1 MKIKLIILMA
11 FLVSVIGGCA
21 HQNSQTADSRAN
33 TQSQDSFF
41 TDSISDRPDPEQT
54 NPAIASNDAANAQKT
69 NRSKALDWY
78 SKEMDEYSE
87 AENSVKFDTGSQ
99 NGKKQNPSEKE
110 GQLKLDESLE
120 FCDLAQTYWQNGELD
135 NALVALDNAYSLI
148 LEIDSDHQGELIQ
161 QKEDL
166 RFLISKRIL
175 EIYASRN
182 TAANGDHD
190 EIPLELNA
198 EVQAEIDRFTT
209 GAEKDFFNAAYQ
221 RSGFYRPYIVDS
233 LKKAGLPEE
242 LSWLPLIES
251 GYKVKA
257 LSTSRALGLW
267 QFIPS
272 TGYKFGLKRD
282 RYVDERMDFIKSTD
296 AAIAYLKELHNIF
309 GDWSTVLAAYNC
321 GENRV
326 LQVISTQNI
335 NYLDNFWDLY
345 KRLPQET
352 ARYVPRFFATL
363 HIIKNAQQY
372 GIKHLPFEAGLEYDT
387 LEVGREIH
395 LKDISAATGLDLTE
409 LKILNP
415 ELRYGILPPEP
426 YELRVPKNMVSE
438 QLTVQLASI
447 PTASLPEET
456 RAKPAARQ
464 ATTAGAAPAVY
475 HVVRRNETVAAI
487 GRRYRIDPDRIVAA
501 NNLRKANIIQPG
513 KKLLIPQSGVAA
525 AQPKPAPKEP
535 PPSPTFSTHK
545 VGRGDSLFNIAQ
557 RYGTTVNKIR
567 SLNRLQSSSL
577 TIGQSLKVP
586 GTIKTKQPAK
596 MVVSKT
602 YQVKNG
608 DSLLA
613 IARKHKMEFD
623 HFLRLNKLTP
633 KSKIVPGQK
642 LTIQ

>member
-1 MKIKLIILMA
+1 MIV
-11 FLVSVIGGCA
+11 FLVSAIGGCA
-21 HQNSQTADSRAN
+21 HQNSQPSDSRGL
-33 TQSQDSFF
+33 TQSQDTSFAN
-41 TDSISDRPDPEQT
+41 SISDRPDPEQT
-54 NPAIASNDAANAQKT
+54 NHAIESNAVANATKI
-69 NRSKALDWY
+69 NRSKAFDWY

-87 AENSVKFDTGSQ
+87 SENPTKYNTESN
-99 NGKKQNPSEKE
+99 NGIGQSSSEKE
-110 GQLKLDESLE
+110 GQLTLDEALE

-148 LEIDSDHQGELIQ
+148 LEIDFDQQSELVQ

-182 TAANGDHD
+182 TVANGDHD

-198 EVQAEIDRFTT
+198 EVQAEIDRFTS
-209 GAEKDFFNAAYQ
+209 GKEKDFFNAAYQ

-326 LQVISTQNI
+326 LQVIRTQNI

-363 HIIKNAQQY
+363 HIIKNAQRY
-372 GIKHLPFEAGLEYDT
+372 GIKHLPFESGLEYDT
-387 LEVGREIH
+387 LEVSREIH
-395 LKDISAATGLDLTE
+395 LKDISAATNLDLTE

-426 YELRVPKNMVSE
+426 YEFRVPKNMVSE
-438 QLTVQLASI
+438 QLSAQLASI
-447 PTASLPEET
+447 PTASLPVET
-456 RAKPAARQ
+456 RVKPARRQ
-464 ATTAGAAPAVY
+464 PAASATVY
-475 HVVRRNETVAAI
+475 HVVRRNETVASI
-487 GRRYRIDPDRIVAA
+487 GRRYRVSPERIIKA

-513 KKLLIPQSGVAA
+513 RKLKIPQPGIAA
-525 AQPKPAPKEP
+525 AQPKPVPKE
-535 PPSPTFSTHK
+535 SAATPTFSTHK
-545 VGRGDSLFNIAQ
+545 VRRGDSLFNIAQ

-567 SLNRLQSSSL
+567 SLNRLPSSNL
-577 TIGQSLKVP
+577 TIGQNLKVP
-586 GTIKTKQPAK
+586 GSIETKQSAK
-596 MVVSKT
+596 MVASKT
-602 YQVKNG
+602 YKVKNG
-608 DSLLA
+608 DTLLA
-613 IARKHKMEFD
+613 IARKHKIEFD
-623 HFLRLNKLTP
+623 RFLRINKLTAR
-633 KSKIVPGQK
+633 SKIVPGQK